1 MQQATDTL
9 ERFFRAFESH
19 ASSNDVSAQVAQ
31 FADVF
36 MAASPQGTQTVHA
49 SDFAVALPR
58 KKQLFDRLGCQSTA
72 LVSLEE
78 RPLDPR
84 YVMASTRWRMTF
96 ARNGAKAEDVL
107 VDSIYIV
114 DTGGEAFKIVFY
126 LASQDLMQILRQRGI
141 TPD

>member
-1 MQQATDTL
+1 M
-9 ERFFRAFESH
+9 
-19 ASSNDVSAQVAQ
+19 
-31 FADVF
+31 
-36 MAASPQGTQTVHA
+36 
-49 SDFAVALPR
+49 
-58 KKQLFDRLGCQSTA
+58 FDRLGCQSTA

-78 RPLDPR
+78 KPLDAR

-96 ARNGAKAEDVL
+96 ARNGAKSEDVL

>member
-1 MQQATDTL
+1 MQQSTDTL
-9 ERFFRAFESH
+9 ERFFRAFESN
-19 ASSNDVSAQVAQ
+19 ASSNDISAQVAH

-36 MAASPQGTQTVHA
+36 MAASPQGSQAVHA

-58 KKQLFDRLGCQSTA
+58 RKQLFDRLGCKSTA

-78 RPLDPR
+78 RPLDAR
-84 YVMASTRWRMTF
+84 YVMASTRWHMTF
-96 ARNGAKAEDVL
+96 APNESKTEDVL

-126 LASQDLMQILRQRGI
+126 LAAQDLMQILKQRGI

>member
-1 MQQATDTL
+1 MQQTTDTL
-9 ERFFRAFESH
+9 ERFFRAFESN
-19 ASSNDVSAQVAQ
+19 ASSNDIPTQVAQ

-36 MAASPQGTQTVHA
+36 MAASPQGTQVVRL

-58 KKQLFDRLGCQSTA
+58 RKQLFDRLGCRSTA

-78 RPLDPR
+78 RPLDAR

-96 ARNGAKAEDVL
+96 ARNEETAEDVL

-126 LASQDLMQILRQRGI
+126 LANQDLMQILKQRGI
-141 TPD
+141 SPD

>member
-1 MQQATDTL
+1 MQQTTDTL
-9 ERFFRAFESH
+9 ERFFRAFETN
-19 ASSNDVSAQVAQ
+19 ASSNDIPTQVAQ

-36 MAASPQGTQTVHA
+36 MAASPQGTQVVRL

-58 KKQLFDRLGCQSTA
+58 RKQLFDRLGCRSTA

-78 RPLDPR
+78 RPLDAR

-96 ARNGAKAEDVL
+96 ARNEETAEDVL

-126 LASQDLMQILRQRGI
+126 LANQDLMQILKQRGI
-141 TPD
+141 SPD